1 MGEVKTKQELLKVK
15 IVPPSRLP
23 NLKEVNRNDLAVVE
37 GEDHKFR
44 SISLGTVIDSTDRV
58 TALQIQRTIKGDAVQ
73 IGGEYWSSWK
83 ENVYNGGYYY
93 DIIDE
98 RIGLNSFVEIIP
110 NDSDVDIIL
119 AMGVK
124 SRINIH
130 PGLVRVFANKYPYMI
145 EEGRDLEVNIN
156 IYNHILKE
164 SEYLLEWFVGGIPSD
179 RIFGFY
185 IEYDSIRNQHKH
197 LQGGLSPFPTQSS
210 TKPIGS
216 TYYKYFIFYYENLN
230 KVEVSGNV
238 SSITIN
244 GNLIDTIISYD
255 ETYNYTIFEVTE
267 NPFPPVEGTH
277 IPLQDLGILPV
288 KIIFNE

>member
-1 MGEVKTKQELLKVK
+1 MSEVKTKQELLKVK

-58 TALQIQRTIKGDAVQ
+58 TALQIQRTIKGKLPFGDD
-73 IGGEYWSSWK
+73 YWTSWK
-83 ENVYNGGYYY
+83 RNVYNDGYYY

-130 PGLVRVFANKYPYMI
+130 PGLVHVFANKYPYMI

-164 SEYLLEWFVGGIPSD
+164 NEYLLEWGF
-179 RIFGFY
+179 IFSSPERVLGFF
-185 IEYDSIRNQHKH
+185 IKWDSISNQYNQFK
-197 LQGGLSPFPTQSS
+197 GGLSPFPTQSS
-210 TKPIGS
+210 TKPTGS
-216 TYYKYFIFYYENLN
+216 TYYKYFIFYYETSN
-230 KVEVSGNV
+230 KLEVSGNV

-267 NPFPPVEGTH
+267 NPFPQVEGTY
-277 IPLQDLGILPV
+277 IWKILPV

>member
-1 MGEVKTKQELLKVK
+1 MSKVKTKQELLKVK

-58 TALQIQRTIKGDAVQ
+58 TALQIQRTIKGNARFFD
-73 IGGEYWSSWK
+73 EDYWTSWK
-83 ENVYNGGYYY
+83 INTYNGGYYY

-130 PGLVRVFANKYPYMI
+130 PGFVRVFANKYPYMI

-164 SEYLLEWFVGGIPSD
+164 NEYLLEWGSVFFSPERVL
-179 RIFGFY
+179 GFY
-185 IEYDSIRNQHKH
+185 IKYDSISNQYNVIY
-197 LQGGLSPFPTQSS
+197 GGLSPFPTQSS
-210 TKPIGS
+210 TRPTGS
-216 TYYKYFIFYYENLN
+216 TYYKYFIFYHENLN
-230 KVEVSGNV
+230 KLEVSGNV

-267 NPFPPVEGTH
+267 NPFPQVEGTY
-277 IPLQDLGILPV
+277 IWKILPV

>member
-1 MGEVKTKQELLKVK
+1 MSEVKTKQELLKVK

-119 AMGVK
+119 AIGVK
-124 SRINIH
+124 SRIHIH

-164 SEYLLEWFVGGIPSD
+164 NEYLLEWFVGGIPSD
-179 RIFGFY
+179 RLFGFY
-185 IEYDSIRNQHKH
+185 IKWDSISNQYNDIE
-197 LQGGLSPFPTQSS
+197 GGLSPFPTQSS

>member
-1 MGEVKTKQELLKVK
+1 MSEVKTKQELLKVK

-58 TALQIQRTIKGDAVQ
+58 TTLQIQRTIKGNVRFFD
-73 IGGEYWSSWK
+73 EDYWISWK
-83 ENVYNGGYYY
+83 INYYNGGYYY

-130 PGLVRVFANKYPYMI
+130 PGFVRVFANKYPYMI

-164 SEYLLEWFVGGIPSD
+164 NEYLLEWGSVFFSPERV
-179 RIFGFY
+179 FGFY
-185 IEYDSIRNQHKH
+185 IKWDSISNQYIIFE
-197 LQGGLSPFPTQSS
+197 GGLSPFPTQSS
-210 TKPIGS
+210 TRPTGS
-216 TYYKYFIFYYENLN
+216 TYYKYFIFYHENLN
-230 KVEVSGNV
+230 KLEVSGNV

-267 NPFPPVEGTH
+267 NPFPPVKE
-277 IPLQDLGILPV
+277 ILPV